1 MANLDEVKLLLRTKS
16 CPLGDLRDADL
27 TRAELPKAD
36 LYHAD
41 LRRSVLRE
49 ANLQSANLTG
59 AKLVG
64 ADLAG
69 ANLRFA
75 KLVAAD
81 LTDASLVGADLRG
94 AVLAD
99 AVMPPPDRLAGSI
112 RDEPTPV
119 TPPASPG
126 RRVGLLGSEVRL
138 STLCLVAVGLFD
150 LVTTMVFLAIGGE
163 EGNPLFAELFAAYG
177 PLGLVLGKVLF
188 LAGPVLLLE
197 YVRTK
202 SPASAEQGTWIAFLA
217 YLTLYG
223 SHVLLLRR

>member
-16 CPLGDLRDADL
+16 CPLGDLREADL
-27 TRAELPKAD
+27 TRADLAKAD

-41 LRRSVLRE
+41 LTGAVLRE
-49 ANLQSANLTG
+49 AKLQSANLTG

-64 ADLAG
+64 ADLTG

-75 KLVAAD
+75 KLVSAD
-81 LTDASLVGADLRG
+81 LTDAVLTGADLRG
-94 AVLAD
+94 SQIEDTVLAPGQLD
-99 AVMPPPDRLAGSI
+99 GAVRDEPVPPPDRA
-112 RDEPTPV
+112 PV
-119 TPPASPG
+119 

-138 STLCLVAVGLFD
+138 STLCLVTVGLFD

-163 EGNPLFAELFAAYG
+163 EGNPLFAGLFAEYG
-177 PLGLVLGKVLF
+177 PLGLVLGKVVF

-202 SPASAEQGTWIAFLA
+202 SPVSAEQGTWVAFLA
-217 YLTLYG
+217 YLALYG
-223 SHVLLLRR
+223 SHLLGLRR